1 MSVTIGGSGSITSSD
16 GTVNF
21 GDDNL
26 STTGTIPAAQLTG
39 TMPAVSGAA
48 ITALNATNLATG
60 TVATARLGTGT
71 ASSSTFLRG
80 DGSWAAA
87 GGGAYELLTS
97 VAADQS
103 STSVTITGLT
113 TAFETYLLVGTNVY
127 WVNNAVGDE
136 FHTHLQFGNS
146 SGIVTTSNVYYDH
159 VIMQN
164 VGDTVYRVT
173 EQNGLQGHIRITGD
187 AAPQMANWALYLM
200 SSQQDPDG
208 STIGKGKVA
217 VVGSVYYEGKSKS
230 GTLLGGLRSNATD
243 MNVTQLK
250 FFCSNASANFNDG
263 RISVYRL
270 KHT

>member
-1 MSVTIGGSGSITSSD
+1 MTITLDAGDKAASRASLGANDASNLTA
-16 GTVNF
+16 GTLPDARF
-21 GDDNL
+21 PATLPAASAANL
-26 STTGTIPAAQLTG
+26 TAIPAANISG
-39 TMPAVSGAA
+39 VIPAA
-48 ITALNATNLATG
+48 N
-60 TVATARLGTGT
+60 LGTGT
-71 ASSSTFLRG
+71 ANASTFLN
-80 DGSWAAA
+80 GSGAYSAA
-87 GGGAYELLTS
+87 GGGAYELISS

-146 SGIVTTSNVYYDH
+146 SGIITTSNVYYDH

-187 AAPQMANWALYLM
+187 SAPQMANWALYLM